1 MPELPEV
8 ESARTVLEEHALH
21 RRITAIDEVDTY
33 VCRPFSTQDFRS
45 ALLHIEFTAAQRQG
59 KALRLTTNG
68 RADVGLHLGMGGRLV
83 VTDATGA
90 VVDGGDSAHGRAG
103 AHQTRWDRFVIH
115 FNDGALRLTDRRRFG
130 RAVLDPN
137 HAVLG
142 LDAMAITLAE
152 FRAALGPSTS
162 PIKAR
167 LLNQSVVAGIGN
179 LLADET
185 LWRAR
190 IAPGRPTKSLNAAET
205 ATLHRCMRAAVRYTT
220 QHGGSHTGHI
230 VPYRHQDARCPRCGA
245 EMARAR
251 IGGRST
257 WWCPVEQT

>member
-8 ESARTVLEEHALH
+8 ESARAVLEEHALH
-21 RRITAIDEVDTY
+21 RRVVAIDEVDTY
-33 VCRPFSTQDFRS
+33 VCRPFSTPDFRS

-59 KALRLTTNG
+59 KALRLATNG
-68 RADVGLHLGMGGRLV
+68 RADLGLHLGMGGRLV
-83 VTDATGA
+83 VTDASGA
-90 VVDGGDSAHGRAG
+90 VVEGGDSAHGRAG
-103 AHQTRWDRFVIH
+103 AHQTRWDRFVVH
-115 FNDGALRLTDRRRFG
+115 FNDGALRLTDKRRFG

-137 HAVLG
+137 HSVLG
-142 LDAMAITLAE
+142 LDAMAITLSE
-152 FRAALGPSTS
+152 FRAALGSSTS

-190 IAPGRPTKSLNAAET
+190 IGPGRPTNLLTAGET

-230 VPYRHQDARCPRCGA
+230 VPYRNRGARCPRCGA
-245 EMARAR
+245 EMAHGR

-257 WWCPVEQT
+257 WGCPVEQI

>member
-8 ESARTVLEEHALH
+8 ESARAVLEEHALH
-21 RRITAIDEVDTY
+21 RRIVAIDEVDAY

-45 ALLHIEFTAAQRQG
+45 ALMHIQFTAAQRHG

-68 RADVGLHLGMGGRLV
+68 RADLGLHLGMGGRVV
-83 VTDATGA
+83 VTDGAGA

-103 AHQTRWDRFVIH
+103 AHQTRWDRFVVH
-115 FNDGALRLTDRRRFG
+115 FNDGALRLSDKRRFG

-142 LDAMAITLAE
+142 LDAMAITLPE
-152 FRAALGPSTS
+152 FRNALGTS
-162 PIKAR
+162 MSPVKAR

-190 IAPGRPTKSLNAAET
+190 IAPARPTDELTAPQTAA
-205 ATLHRCMRAAVRYTT
+205 LHRCMRAAVRYAT

-230 VPYRHQDARCPRCGA
+230 VPYRHQDARCPRCGV
-245 EMARAR
+245 EMAHGR
-251 IGGRST
+251 IAGRST

>member
-21 RRITAIDEVDTY
+21 RRIVAIDEVDTY

-45 ALLHIEFTAAQRQG
+45 ALLHIEFAAAQRQG
-59 KALRLTTNG
+59 KALRLMTNG
-68 RADVGLHLGMGGRLV
+68 RADLGLHLGMGGRLV

-137 HAVLG
+137 HAALG

-152 FRAALGPSTS
+152 FRAAPGSSTS

-190 IAPGRPTKSLNAAET
+190 IAPARPTKSLTAAET

-245 EMARAR
+245 KMERAR

>member
-8 ESARTVLEEHALH
+8 ESARAVLEEHALH
-21 RRITAIDEVDTY
+21 RRIVAIDEVDSY
-33 VCRPFSTQDFRS
+33 VCRPFSTLDFRS
-45 ALLHIEFTAAQRQG
+45 ALLHIEFTAALRLG

-68 RADVGLHLGMGGRLV
+68 RADLGLHLGMGGRLV

-90 VVDGGDSAHGRAG
+90 VVDGGDSTHGRAG
-103 AHQTRWDRFVIH
+103 PHQGRWDRFVVH
-115 FNDGALRLTDRRRFG
+115 FNDGALRLVDKRRFG

-152 FRAALGPSTS
+152 FRAALGSSTS

-190 IAPGRPTKSLNAAET
+190 IAPARPTHSLTAADT

-220 QHGGSHTGHI
+220 QHGGSHTGRI
-230 VPYRHQDARCPRCGA
+230 VPYRRAEARCPRCGA
-245 EMARAR
+245 EMAHTR
-251 IGGRST
+251 ITGRST
-257 WWCPVEQT
+257 WWCPAEQA